1 MTSESIPSHT
11 IQVQET
17 GTVQKR
23 LRKRSTITFI
33 VICTV
38 NVVLL
43 VVFWTQLLTPAQ
55 NKQHVGTSTGSAYG
69 LEDANSPLLGK
80 PAPDFTLPVLATS
93 SNSATVHL
101 SALKGKSIILNF
113 WASWCGPC
121 NDEAPLLQKS
131 WPSLQAQHII
141 LVGIDGSERTSDA
154 LKFMQQYKISYPNA
168 QDTVNSATALAYGI
182 TGLPE
187 TIFIDRQGNVVA
199 KWDSPLTEQGLHHE
213 LAKLTGDEQRK

>member
-1 MTSESIPSHT
+1 MAKSISSHE
-11 IQVQET
+11 VQGAEA
-17 GTVQKR
+17 GQKR

-38 NVVLL
+38 NIVLL

-55 NKQHVGTSTGSAYG
+55 NRQHTGTNTGSAYG

-80 PAPDFTLPVLATS
+80 SAPDFTLPVLSTRSNPATI
-93 SNSATVHL
+93 HL
-101 SALKGKSIILNF
+101 STLKGKAIILNF

-131 WPSLQAQHII
+131 WSGLQAQHIAFI
-141 LVGIDGSERTSDA
+141 GIDGSERTSDA
-154 LKFMQQYKISYPNA
+154 LKFLQQYRISYPNV
-168 QDTVNSATALAYGI
+168 QDTANSATALAYGV

-187 TIFIDRQGNVVA
+187 TIFIDQQGNVVA

-213 LAKLTGDEQRK
+213 LAKIKGNGKT

>member
-1 MTSESIPSHT
+1 MSKSIPSHA
-11 IQVQET
+11 IQVQEA

-55 NKQHVGTSTGSAYG
+55 NKQHTGTSTGSAYG

-80 PAPDFTLPVLATS
+80 AAPDFTLPVLVTGSHAVTL
-93 SNSATVHL
+93 HL
-101 SALKGKSIILNF
+101 NTLKGKAIILNF

-121 NDEAPLLQKS
+121 NDEAPLLRKS
-131 WPSLQAQHII
+131 WPSLQAQHIAFI
-141 LVGIDGSERTSDA
+141 GIDGSERTSDA
-154 LKFMQQYKISYPNA
+154 LKFMQQYGISYPNV
-168 QDTVNSATALAYGI
+168 QDTVNSATALEYGV

-187 TIFIDRQGNVVA
+187 TIFINQQGTVVA
-199 KWDSPLTEQGLHHE
+199 KWDSPLTEQGLQHE
-213 LAKLTGDEQRK
+213 LAKLAGNGKA

>member
-1 MTSESIPSHT
+1 MASKSIPSHV
-11 IQVQET
+11 IQVKEQRRYKNVCAR
-17 GTVQKR
+17 G
-23 LRKRSTITFI
+23 STITFI

-43 VVFWTQLLTPAQ
+43 AVFWTQLLTPAQ
-55 NKQHVGTSTGSAYG
+55 NKQHPGTSTGSTYG

-80 PAPDFTLPVLATS
+80 PAPDFTLPVLTTS
-93 SNSATVHL
+93 SNPATVHL

-131 WPSLQAQHII
+131 WFGLQAQHLEFI
-141 LVGIDGSERTSDA
+141 GIDGSERTRDA
-154 LKFMQQYKISYPNA
+154 LKFLQQYKISYPNV
-168 QDTVNSATALAYGI
+168 QDTGNSATALEYGI

-199 KWDSPLTEQGLHHE
+199 KWNSPLTEQGLHYE
-213 LAKLTGDEQRK
+213 IAKLG